1 MKHLV
6 LASILL
12 LIPSSVNNFDEEN
25 IKVKG
30 VVIVHYNAEFNAN
43 NNYVDVARVK
53 DCKVFTAW
61 IDKEPQLKQEQGIR
75 SVPTIILYNNGKEFK
90 RWEAGLK
97 MKLDMHYSELQ
108 QEVDKLTGANKW

>member
-6 LASILL
+6 LATILL
-12 LIPSSVNNFDEEN
+12 LIPSSANTKEES

-30 VVIVHYNAEFNAN
+30 VVMVHYNAEFNAT

-61 IDKEPQLKQEQGIR
+61 IDKEPELKQAQGIR

-108 QEVDKLTGANKW
+108 EEVDKLTGANKW

>member
-1 MKHLV
+1 MKHLA
-6 LASILL
+6 LATILL
-12 LIPSSVNNFDEEN
+12 LIPSTANTKEEN
-25 IKVKG
+25 IQVKG
-30 VVIVHYNAEFNAN
+30 VVIVHYNAEFNST
-43 NNYVDVARVK
+43 NNYTDVARVK

-61 IDKEPQLKQEQGIR
+61 IDKEPELKQDQGIR

-108 QEVDKLTGANKW
+108 EEVDKLTGANKW